1 MYQKYLADG
10 VTSLKW
16 ELRRSDQFQARVKV
30 YRNDFSQEIS
40 DHKHPLTQT
49 KVEVV
54 KVKAKIKRRIETSL
68 DTDTPQQINT
78 GNLEWISEANAVGT
92 ILYVASH
99 MISSLVWGSSDEYDA
114 VTNT

>member
-1 MYQKYLADG
+1 MKC
-10 VTSLKW
+10 

-30 YRNDFSQEIS
+30 YRNEFSQEIN

-49 KVEVV
+49 KVEVA

-68 DTDTPQQINT
+68 DTDAPQQIIT
-78 GNLEWISEANAVGT
+78 GNLEWISQANAVST

-99 MISSLVWGSSDEYDA
+99 MISSLV
-114 VTNT
+114 

>member
-1 MYQKYLADG
+1 MYQKDLADG
-10 VTSLKW
+10 VTSLKC
-16 ELRRSDQFQARVKV
+16 ELRSHQFQARVKV
-30 YRNDFSQEIS
+30 HRNEFSQEIS

-68 DTDTPQQINT
+68 DADTPKQIIT
-78 GNLEWISEANAVGT
+78 GNLGWISEANAVST

-99 MISSLVWGSSDEYDA
+99 MISSLV
-114 VTNT
+114 

>member
-1 MYQKYLADG
+1 MKC
-10 VTSLKW
+10 

-30 YRNDFSQEIS
+30 YRSEFSQEIS

-54 KVKAKIKRRIETSL
+54 KVKAKIKRRIETSI
-68 DTDTPQQINT
+68 DTDTPQQIIA
-78 GNLEWISEANAVGT
+78 GNLEWISEANAVST

-99 MISSLVWGSSDEYDA
+99 MISSLV
-114 VTNT
+114 

>member
-1 MYQKYLADG
+1 MYQKDLAGG
-10 VTSLKW
+10 VTSLKC
-16 ELRRSDQFQARVKV
+16 ELRRSHQFQARVKV
-30 YRNDFSQEIS
+30 YRNEFSQEIS

-68 DTDTPQQINT
+68 DADTPKQIIT
-78 GNLEWISEANAVGT
+78 GNLEWISEANAVST

-99 MISSLVWGSSDEYDA
+99 MISSLVWASSDEYDA
-114 VTNT
+114 VTGI